1 MTPFFENFLSASRIL
16 LNKYLEIFK
25 KSCHGNLW
33 IRKFPVIRKYLQI
46 RNFPVVRKKIYGS
59 VSEAG
64 EFGLGLVWI
73 CSNHDFI
80 FFFCLKSS
88 ILWCSTLCIKLNYFI
103 AGSKFAFS
111 FSNLDI
117 LASLKKVNNVK
128 LLVIF
133 FLCKKF

>member
-1 MTPFFENFLSASRIL
+1 M
-16 LNKYLEIFK
+16 EIYGSVSFQSSVSTYGSVTFQSSVK
-25 KSCHGNLW
+25 L
-33 IRKFPVIRKYLQI
+33 FME
-46 RNFPVVRKKIYGS
+46 IYGS

-133 FLCKKF
+133 FCVKNFENKHKILMGRLKTM